1 MRAEFFQFLVQ
12 CKTGRLGRDFKQH
25 AAGFSEINGM
35 KISAVDYWR
44 DVVAKIHEMFAPLE
58 LLGFV
63 LRPKGNV
70 MD

>member
-12 CKTGRLGRDFKQH
+12 CKTGRLRRNFKQH
-25 AAGFSEINGM
+25 ATGFSEVNGM

-44 DVVAKIHEMFAPLE
+44 DVVAKIHELLAPLK

-63 LRPKGNV
+63 LRPEGNV